1 MKTSIKTA
9 LLSAALLLGACTD
22 LSEEVYSDIQ
32 KKDFFTSEESLRIY
46 AARAYNML
54 QAYGSE
60 QSLWTLNI
68 QTGDELAAPKNC
80 VNDWVDPRYAEL
92 QRHTYTPS
100 NKLVRMGWDYC
111 FDGIAACNDVLHEI
125 ENNSLEFDGK
135 AKILAEVRILR
146 DYFYMLAIDGWG
158 NVPFSVDASDKNYPE
173 QKDRKFVFSF
183 IEKEILDNIG
193 ALEEVP
199 SAANYGHVT
208 QGMAYTLLAKMY
220 LNAEKWIGTAKW
232 AEAEQACLA
241 VMNPGHYRIE
251 PDYSSNF
258 AVHNEASRENIFVIP
273 YSTVYTQSDHN
284 DFVIF
289 ILTLNQQLCKLY
301 NIPAAGWD
309 GFIAQPDFFA
319 SYDEADTRR
328 AKTWLYGEFS
338 GSDGPFTIVP
348 EVPEEAYANGRT
360 LNTGAPVGKWE
371 YQTDGLLKSDQTSMD
386 NDFAV
391 FRYADVVLMYAE
403 ACMRQN
409 KAADAVAHA
418 DLQAIRTRAGLAPFT
433 AATLT
438 EENLLAERG
447 HELAIEGWRR
457 QDLIRFGKYNGTWWC
472 KPSASPAYT
481 ELYPIPRERLGA
493 NPNLKQN
500 PGYTK

>member
-1 MKTSIKTA
+1 MKTSIKA
-9 LLSAALLLGACTD
+9 LFLSAGLLFAACTD

-68 QTGDELAAPKNC
+68 QAGDELAAPKNC

-158 NVPFSVDASDKNYPE
+158 NVPFSVDAADKNYPE

-183 IEKEILDNIG
+183 IEREILDNIG
-193 ALEEVP
+193 FLEEVP
-199 SAANYGHVT
+199 SPANYGHVT

-220 LNAEKWIGTAKW
+220 LNAEKWVGEPMWDK
-232 AEAEQACLA
+232 AEKACLA

-251 PDYSSNF
+251 ANYSANF
-258 AVHNEASRENIFVIP
+258 AVKNEASRENIFVIP

-338 GSDGPFTIVP
+338 GADGTFTISP
-348 EVPEEAYANGRT
+348 EVPEEAYANGRS
-360 LNTGAPVGKWE
+360 LNMGAPVGKWE

-403 ACMRQN
+403 ACLRQG
-409 KAADAVAHA
+409 KAAEAVAHA
-418 DLQAIRTRAGLAPFT
+418 DLQAVRTRAGLAPFT

-438 EENLLAERG
+438 EESLLAERG
-447 HELAIEGWRR
+447 HELAVEGWRR

-481 ELYPIPRERLGA
+481 ELSPTPRERLGA
-493 NPNLKQN
+493 NPNLRQN

>member
-1 MKTSIKTA
+1 MKTSIKA
-9 LLSAALLLGACTD
+9 LFLSAGLLFAACTD

-68 QTGDELAAPKNC
+68 QAGDELAAPKNC

-158 NVPFSVDASDKNYPE
+158 NVPFSVDAADKNYPE

-183 IEKEILDNIG
+183 IEREILDNIG
-193 ALEEVP
+193 FLEEVP
-199 SAANYGHVT
+199 SPANYGHVT

-220 LNAEKWIGTAKW
+220 LNAEKWIGEPMWDK
-232 AEAEQACLA
+232 AEKACLA

-251 PDYSSNF
+251 ANYSANF
-258 AVHNEASRENIFVIP
+258 AVKNEASHENIFVIP

-338 GSDGPFTIVP
+338 GADGTFTISP
-348 EVPEEAYANGRT
+348 EVPEEAYANGRS
-360 LNTGAPVGKWE
+360 LNMGAPVGKWE

-403 ACMRQN
+403 ACLRQG
-409 KAADAVAHA
+409 KAAEAVAHA
-418 DLQAIRTRAGLAPFT
+418 DLQAVRTRAGLAPFT

-438 EENLLAERG
+438 EESLLAERG
-447 HELAIEGWRR
+447 HELAVEGWRR

-472 KPSASPAYT
+472 KPAASPAYP

-493 NPNLKQN
+493 NPNLRQN

>member
-1 MKTSIKTA
+1 MKTSIKA
-9 LLSAALLLGACTD
+9 LFLSAGLLFAACTD

-68 QTGDELAAPKNC
+68 QAGDELAAPKNC

-158 NVPFSVDASDKNYPE
+158 NVPFSVDAADKNYPE

-183 IEKEILDNIG
+183 IEREILDNIG
-193 ALEEVP
+193 FLEEVP
-199 SAANYGHVT
+199 SPANYGHVT

-220 LNAEKWIGTAKW
+220 LNAEKWVGEPMWDK
-232 AEAEQACLA
+232 AEKACLA

-251 PDYSSNF
+251 ANYSANF
-258 AVHNEASRENIFVIP
+258 AVKNEASRENIFVIP

-338 GSDGPFTIVP
+338 GADGTFTISP
-348 EVPEEAYANGRT
+348 EVPEEAYANGRS
-360 LNTGAPVGKWE
+360 LNMGAPVGKWE

-403 ACMRQN
+403 ACLRQG
-409 KAADAVAHA
+409 KAAEAVAHA
-418 DLQAIRTRAGLAPFT
+418 DLQAVRTRAGLAPFT

-438 EENLLAERG
+438 EESLLAERG
-447 HELAIEGWRR
+447 HELAVEGWRR

-472 KPSASPAYT
+472 KPSASPVYT

-493 NPNLKQN
+493 NPNLRQN

>member
-1 MKTSIKTA
+1 MKAIYKIA
-9 LLSAALLLGACTD
+9 LLSFSVLAAACTD
-22 LSEEVYSDIQ
+22 LDEKVYSDIQ

-68 QTGDELAAPKNC
+68 QVGDELAAPKNC
-80 VNDWVDPRYAEL
+80 VNDWVDTRYAEL
-92 QRHTYTPS
+92 QRHTYSVS

-111 FDGIAACNDVLHEI
+111 FDGIAACNDVLYEI
-125 ENNSLEFDGK
+125 EQSSLEFEGK
-135 AKILAEVRILR
+135 YKILAEVRLLR
-146 DYFYMLAIDGWG
+146 DYLYIQAIDGWG
-158 NVPFSVDASDKNYPE
+158 NVPFSVDASDTGYPV
-173 QKDRKFVFSF
+173 QKDREYVFEFV
-183 IEKEILDNIG
+183 EREILDNIEY
-193 ALEEVP
+193 LEEVP
-199 SAANYGHVT
+199 SGANYGHVT

-220 LNAEKWIGTAKW
+220 LNAEKWIGKAMW
-232 AEAEQACLA
+232 AEAEKACLA
-241 VMNPGHYRIE
+241 VMDAGHYRIE
-251 PDYSSNF
+251 PDYSTNF
-258 AVHNEASRENIFVIP
+258 AVNNEASRENIFVIP
-273 YSTVYTQSDHN
+273 YSTIYTESDHN

-328 AKTWLYGEFS
+328 AKTWLYGEFN
-338 GSDGPFTIVP
+338 GADGPFTIDPQVP
-348 EVPEEAYANGRT
+348 ETAFSEGRA
-360 LNTGAPVGKWE
+360 LNAGAPVGKWE

-403 ACMRQN
+403 ACLRQN
-409 KAADAVAHA
+409 KAAQAVDHA
-418 DLQAIRTRAGLAPFT
+418 DLQAIRIRAGLAPFT
-433 AATLT
+433 AETLT
-438 EENLLAERG
+438 EESLLAERG
-447 HELAIEGWRR
+447 HELALEGWRR
-457 QDLIRFGKYNGTWWC
+457 QDLIRFGKYNDAWWC
-472 KPSASPAYT
+472 KPDVSPAYT

-500 PGYTK
+500 PGY

>member
-9 LLSAALLLGACTD
+9 LLSAALFFAACTD

-80 VNDWVDPRYAEL
+80 VNDWVDTRYAEL
-92 QRHTYTPS
+92 QQHTYTAS

-111 FDGIAACNDVLHEI
+111 FDGIAACNDVLYEI
-125 ENNSLEFDGK
+125 EQSPLQFDGK
-135 AKILAEVRILR
+135 DKILAEVRLLR
-146 DYFYMLAIDGWG
+146 DYLYIQAIDGWG
-158 NVPFSVDASDKNYPE
+158 NVPFSTDASDTGYPE
-173 QKDRKFVFSF
+173 QKGRKFVFDF
-183 IEKEILDNIG
+183 VEQEILDNIDF
-193 ALEEVP
+193 LEEVP

-208 QGMAYTLLAKMY
+208 KGMAYTLLAKMY
-220 LNAEKWIGTAKW
+220 LNAEKWTGTAMWEK
-232 AEAEQACLA
+232 AEKACLA

-251 PDYSSNF
+251 PNYSTNF
-258 AVHNEASRENIFVIP
+258 AVNNEASRENIFVIP
-273 YSTVYTQSDHN
+273 YSTIYTQSDHN

-289 ILTLNQQLCKLY
+289 ILTLNQPLCKLY

-338 GSDGPFTIVP
+338 GADGSFTISP
-348 EVPEEAYANGRT
+348 EVPEEAYANGRG
-360 LNTGAPVGKWE
+360 LNMGAPVGKWE

-403 ACMRQN
+403 ACLRQG
-409 KAADAVAHA
+409 KAAEAVAHA
-418 DLQAIRTRAGLAPFT
+418 DLQAIRTRAGLDPFT
-433 AATLT
+433 AETLT
-438 EENLLAERG
+438 EETLLAERG
-447 HELAIEGWRR
+447 HELAVEGWRR
-457 QDLIRFGKYNGTWWC
+457 QDLIRFGKYNGSWWC

-500 PGYTK
+500 PGY

>member
-1 MKTSIKTA
+1 MKTSIKA
-9 LLSAALLLGACTD
+9 LFLSAGLLFAACTD

-68 QTGDELAAPKNC
+68 QAGDELAAPKNC

-158 NVPFSVDASDKNYPE
+158 NVPFSVDAADKNYPE

-183 IEKEILDNIG
+183 IEREILDNIG
-193 ALEEVP
+193 FLEEVP
-199 SAANYGHVT
+199 SPANYGHVT

-220 LNAEKWIGTAKW
+220 LNAEKWVGEPMWDK
-232 AEAEQACLA
+232 AEKACLA

-251 PDYSSNF
+251 TNYSANF
-258 AVHNEASRENIFVIP
+258 AVKNEASRENIFVIP
-273 YSTVYTQSDHN
+273 YSTVDTQSDHN

-338 GSDGPFTIVP
+338 GADGTFTISP
-348 EVPEEAYANGRT
+348 EVPEEAYANGRS
-360 LNTGAPVGKWE
+360 LHMGAPVGKWE

-403 ACMRQN
+403 ACLRQG
-409 KAADAVAHA
+409 KAAEAVAHA
-418 DLQAIRTRAGLAPFT
+418 DLQAVRTRAGLAPFT

-438 EENLLAERG
+438 EESLLAERG
-447 HELAIEGWRR
+447 HELAVEGWRR

-481 ELYPIPRERLGA
+481 ELDPIPRERLGA
-493 NPNLKQN
+493 NPNLRQN